1 MIGNLVY
8 AFCIF
13 MTVWNGLI
21 IVLNAL
27 NDSLES
33 IGNLNIFLLS
43 VGVTGIIL
51 HG

>member
-1 MIGNLVY
+1 MISSLVY
-8 AFCIF
+8 ALCIF
-13 MTVWNGLI
+13 MTIWNGTI
-21 IVLNAL
+21 VVLNTL

-43 VGVTGIIL
+43 VGITGIIL